1 MSFFPSPA
9 ISAARS
15 LGAVG
20 LLVVL
25 VGCETKSTTRPQ
37 PPATSPGRPADA
49 LAVGA
54 KAPPF
59 SLKDQKGVERS
70 LDDFRKKGKVALVF
84 YRSARW

>member
-9 ISAARS
+9 FSALRS
-15 LGAVG
+15 LGAAG

-25 VGCETKSTTRPQ
+25 VGCGTNSATRPQ
-37 PPATSPGRPADA
+37 PPATSPARQADA

-59 SLKDQKGVERS
+59 ALKDQKGVERT